1 MNIDGKNV
9 SLKRKDEI
17 KQKIQQLQNEGKRI
31 PKLVV
36 ILVGNNQASQV
47 YVIKK
52 KLVLM

>member
-36 ILVGNNQASQV
+36 ILVGNNQACLLYTS
-47 YVIKK
+47 
-52 KLVLM
+52 